1 MAVASPPPPVNL
13 ASHARRLGGWAIEA
27 ALLTAVWVIAVLILF
42 PVMDGAAEGMLI
54 APAVAV
60 AVWLLWLLRVA
71 PRGQTPGKQLL
82 GLYVVRADG
91 SVAGLGHMLLR
102 EVALKGVGLW
112 LSTAVTFGFAWVIAA
127 LWCLWDKD
135 RQCLWDKVAGTRVV
149 HVPRAAHAGDR
160 P

>member
-1 MAVASPPPPVNL
+1 MAVAHPPPPAL
-13 ASHARRLGGWAIEA
+13 ASPARRLGGWAIEF
-27 ALLTAVWVIAVLILF
+27 ALLAAVWLLASLILF
-42 PVMDGAAEGMLI
+42 PLMDGAAEGMLI
-54 APAVAV
+54 APAIAV
-60 AVWLLWLLRVA
+60 AVWLLWLLRAA

-91 SVAGLGHMLLR
+91 SVAGFGHVLLR
-102 EVALKGVGLW
+102 EVAIKGVGLW
-112 LSTAVTFGFAWVIAA
+112 LSTAVTFGLAWALAA

-149 HVPRAAHAGDR
+149 HAGGAARADDR

>member
-1 MAVASPPPPVNL
+1 MAVAPPPAPL
-13 ASHARRLGGWAIEA
+13 ASPARRLGGWAIEV
-27 ALLTAVWVIAVLILF
+27 ALLAAVWLLAVLILF
-42 PVMDGAAEGMLI
+42 PVMDGADEGMLI
-54 APAVAV
+54 APAIAL
-60 AVWLLWLLRVA
+60 AVWLLWLLRAA

-91 SVAGLGHMLLR
+91 SVAGFGHMLLR
-102 EVALKGVGLW
+102 EVAIKGVGLW
-112 LSTAVTFGFAWVIAA
+112 LSTAVTFGFAWALAA

-149 HVPRAAHAGDR
+149 HAPGAAREGDR

>member
-1 MAVASPPPPVNL
+1 MAVAHPTPPAL
-13 ASHARRLGGWAIEA
+13 ASPARRLGGWAIEF
-27 ALLTAVWVIAVLILF
+27 ALIAAVWLAAGLILF
-42 PVMDGAAEGMLI
+42 PLMDGADAGMLI
-54 APAVAV
+54 APAIAV
-60 AVWLLWLLRVA
+60 AVWLLWLLRAA

-91 SVAGLGHMLLR
+91 SVASLGHVLLR
-102 EVALKGVGLW
+102 EVAIKGVGLW
-112 LSTAVTFGFAWVIAA
+112 LSTAVTFGLAWALAA

-149 HVPRAAHAGDR
+149 YAPSAAHEPDR